1 MDTNSRRTVAG
12 ESLLSG
18 AMERSGMEALRML
31 RSGDAVNIS
40 DTGKHQASSGSGCP
54 EEAPGAEACLW
65 SFICFLAFFPFEK
78 LMG

>member
-1 MDTNSRRTVAG
+1 MNSRRTVAG

-18 AMERSGMEALRML
+18 AIERSGMEALRML

-54 EEAPGAEACLW
+54 EAVPRRPLELRLVYGHSSASWL
-65 SFICFLAFFPFEK
+65 SFL
-78 LMG
+78 LRS